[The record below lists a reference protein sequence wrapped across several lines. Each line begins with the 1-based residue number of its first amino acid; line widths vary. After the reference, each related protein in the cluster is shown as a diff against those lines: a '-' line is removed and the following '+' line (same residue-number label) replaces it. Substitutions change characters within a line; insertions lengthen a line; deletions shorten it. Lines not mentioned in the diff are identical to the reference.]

1 MKNYDLITQECIN
14 NNIFLFQSHQFHD
27 DDQKHCQI
35 HWNLLG
41 SPANGVWADMGS
53 GIGTFAY
60 YLSQFASELTIYS
73 VTNSPLQHQLQE
85 EMFKKIDS
93 KKLISKH
100 ESYLSTSLADQS
112 VDYITFN
119 ESIGYENCEQ
129 AFYEISRI
137 LKPGGRLFI
146 KNVTTER
153 KNSVMWETIEK
164 IWHYSW
170 FTKSEIINTAEKFNL
185 RLDKVEIQ
193 NLSCKK
199 WWGFYKNSN
208 KMQNWFPMPAELV
221 DFFYNIDQPIGLFYF
236 TRNR

>member
-1 MKNYDLITQECIN
+1 MKEYDLITQECVD
-14 NNIFLFQSHQFHD
+14 NNIFLFQSHQFD
-27 DDQKHCQI
+27 NNDQEHCRI

-41 SPANGVWADMGS
+41 APTKGVWADMGS
-53 GIGTFAY
+53 GIGTFAG
-60 YLSQFASELTIYS
+60 YLNKFAPELLIYS
-73 VTNSPLQHQLQE
+73 VTNSPLQHRLQE
-85 EMFKKIDS
+85 EMFKKTDD

-129 AFYEISRI
+129 AFCEISRI

-153 KNSVMWETIEK
+153 KDSTWEMIEK

-170 FTKSEIINTAEKFNL
+170 FTKTEIVTTAEKFNL
-185 RLDKVEIQ
+185 KLDKFETH

-208 KMQNWFPMPAELV
+208 KMQNWFPMPAHLV
-221 DFFYNIDQPIGLFYF
+221 DWFYENNQPIGLFYF
-236 TRNR
+236 TRND